1 MNPAPARS
9 DLGGKRILV
18 TGAGSGIGLRFVQE
32 AVAEGASVVAM
43 VRDDR
48 EGQVLADRI
57 SPTLLPAD
65 RVLTLDLANREEIGP
80 TVARAATQ
88 LGGLDCLVHAAGIF
102 EHRGALETDLA
113 QWQAIIDI
121 NLTAS
126 FLVAKS
132 CAEMMAGARSGAIVL
147 VSSQI
152 GLVGH
157 PRAAAYAASK
167 SGVNGLT
174 RALAL
179 ELAPRSI
186 RVNAVAPGPVS
197 TPMTAIARGDATRAE
212 AIISRIPLGRFGEA
226 HEIAA
231 AIRFLVSDASS
242 FVTGQILCVDGGYT
256 AA

>member
-1 MNPAPARS
+1 MNPAPARN
-9 DLGGKRILV
+9 DLSAKRILV

-32 AVAEGASVVAM
+32 AVAEGAFVLAM

-48 EGQVLADRI
+48 EAQALTDRV
-57 SPTLLPAD
+57 SPKRLPAD
-65 RVLTLDLANREEIGP
+65 RILALDLARHEEIA
-80 TVARAATQ
+80 TTIARAAAG
-88 LGGLDCLVHAAGIF
+88 LGGLDGLVHAAGIF
-102 EHRGALETDLA
+102 DHRGALETDLA
-113 QWQAIIDI
+113 QWQSIIDV

-126 FLVAKS
+126 FLVAKA
-132 CAEMMAGARSGAIVL
+132 CAEVMAVTGSGAIVL

-179 ELAPRSI
+179 ELAPLRI
-186 RVNAVAPGPVS
+186 RVNAVAPGPIA
-197 TPMTAIARGDATRAE
+197 TPMTAIARGDAARAE
-212 AIISRIPLGRFGEA
+212 AIVSRIPLGRFGEA
-226 HEIAA
+226 SEIAA